1 MKLFIHKFLYIKLY
15 QNINTTKDLPEW
27 EGVHA
32 QAVGEGGGGGGF
44 PAIFWLSVNYNQL
57 CLLFNV
63 VQQ

>member
-1 MKLFIHKFLYIKLY
+1 MKLLIHKFLYIKLY
-15 QNINTTKDLPEW
+15 QNINITNELPEW

-32 QAVGEGGGGGGF
+32 QAGVGLN
-44 PAIFWLSVNYNQL
+44 WLSINYNQL